1 MVMEVLILRIIMVV
15 NYQSFVV
22 VLSLLLNYL
31 LMILIRSLSPESL
44 LSLSTVL
51 FVVVYL
57 GEVR

>member
-1 MVMEVLILRIIMVV
+1 MEVLILRIIMVV

>member
-1 MVMEVLILRIIMVV
+1 MVVLILRIIMVV
-15 NYQSFVV
+15 SYQSFVV

-31 LMILIRSLSPESL
+31 LMVLIRSLSPESL

>member
-1 MVMEVLILRIIMVV
+1 MVVLILRIIMVV
-15 NYQSFVV
+15 SYQSFVV